1 MKDNKAKLWVGLIRV
16 RAWKKNCLVSLF
28 SYYLMFYWTGYN
40 VSYEDDKR
48 YGESSYTVSSEM
60 EQIQK
65 EIMTNGPV
73 EGAFTVYSDFPSYKS
88 GEHFQ
93 LCWDNAF
100 LHSFS

>member
-1 MKDNKAKLWVGLIRV
+1 MI
-16 RAWKKNCLVSLF
+16 F
-28 SYYLMFYWTGYN
+28 YLTGYN

-48 YGESSYTVSSEM
+48 YGKSSYYVGSSV

-88 GEHFQ
+88 GECSQ
-93 LCWDNAF
+93 QC
-100 LHSFS
+100 